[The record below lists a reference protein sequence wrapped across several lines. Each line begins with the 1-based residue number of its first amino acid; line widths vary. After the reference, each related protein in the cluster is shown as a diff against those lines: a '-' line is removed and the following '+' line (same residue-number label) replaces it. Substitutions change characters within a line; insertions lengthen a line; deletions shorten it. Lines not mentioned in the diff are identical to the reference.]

1 MASHQDGR
9 EDVILELRCLLWA
22 LLVVSDRACVY
33 SGGAYVHLIVYL
45 SMPVYLCVAEAPFET
60 QRQRGWHI
68 IQYIHYLANV
78 AVLYCIVYSV
88 RFSFSPLMFDQLC
101 TGI

>member
-1 MASHQDGR
+1 M
-9 EDVILELRCLLWA
+9 
-22 LLVVSDRACVY
+22 
-33 SGGAYVHLIVYL
+33 
-45 SMPVYLCVAEAPFET
+45 AEAPFET

-101 TGI
+101 TEIRQSLQASGSGLLGCPAVLGPVAKADLDNQPCGNSLDPKHACSKDSVINP